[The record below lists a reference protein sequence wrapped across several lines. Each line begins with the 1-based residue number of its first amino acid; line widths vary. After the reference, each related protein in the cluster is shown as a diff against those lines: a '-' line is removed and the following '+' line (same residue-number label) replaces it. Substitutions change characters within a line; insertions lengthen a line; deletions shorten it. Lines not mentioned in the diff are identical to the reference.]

1 MPGNRILTKVV
12 KQHGILPLLFTLVL
26 MLFPH
31 RADAWSSVA
40 SKTYY
45 KVRRAGMMVDEYRQN
60 SGKLPDGRHP
70 WDSLQKE
77 SQLLSP
83 EQPDAFL
90 DYWKQELVYRA
101 PGLHGEFDI
110 YSVGA
115 DGIDN
120 QGEKDDISGWSGV
133 NEGYYWKRFWPLGR
147 FTIVASS
154 VLGILIFCARSRIPR
169 HLGSPIAGLVITT
182 GVAFGSFC
190 LLHPGIIP
198 SRNGPLSLVIVAS
211 GFLSLVF
218 LMRAWRNLRYFNL

>member
-12 KQHGILPLLFTLVL
+12 KQHGILPLLFALVL

-60 SGKLPDGRHP
+60 SGKLPDGQHP

-77 SQLLSP
+77 SQLLFP
-83 EQPDAFL
+83 GQPDPFL
-90 DYWKQELVYRA
+90 DNWNRKLVYRA
-101 PGLHGEFDI
+101 PGFHGEFDV

-115 DGIDN
+115 DGIDD
-120 QGEKDDISGWSGV
+120 QGEKDDISNWSGV

-147 FTIVASS
+147 LTIYASCI
-154 VLGILIFCARSRIPR
+154 VGFAIFCARKRFPR
-169 HLGSPIAGLVITT
+169 HSGKSLAGLIITA
-182 GVAFGSFC
+182 GVALGSFC
-190 LLHPGIIP
+190 LLDPVIVP
-198 SRNGPLSLVIVAS
+198 SRNGPISLVIVAS
-211 GFLSLVF
+211 GFLSFVF
-218 LMRAWRNLRYFNL
+218 LMRTWRNFRYFKI